1 MIISAVRGR
10 RSVSTGV
17 TGRCNSHVNAVT
29 CVQHGL
35 CSAQCFS
42 PASSGPGRLA
52 SPTGHAEQVRREACS
67 CSCSP
72 GPCRGLRH
80 PHPGLHGCQQEAE
93 VPAQGN
99 KCEKRPTAEPG
110 GSSVASHPRA
120 CWRPHAGGRPPRLRR
135 PAHCPARPG
144 SRRLAGRPPLTAD
157 DEKKLRHRRRHTC
170 AHTYTRTVSA
180 KQFTACQIRFLTF
193 K

>member
-1 MIISAVRGR
+1 MSSTVYVLLSASPLPARAPAG
-10 RSVSTGV
+10 
-17 TGRCNSHVNAVT
+17 
-29 CVQHGL
+29 
-35 CSAQCFS
+35 S
-42 PASSGPGRLA
+42 PAPQATRNRCSERLVA
-52 SPTGHAEQVRREACS
+52 VPAAGDPAEVFAT
-67 CSCSP
+67 P
-72 GPCRGLRH
+72 I
-80 PHPGLHGCQQEAE
+80 PGLHGCQQEAE

-120 CWRPHAGGRPPRLRR
+120 CWHPHAGGRPPWLRR

-144 SRRLAGRPPLTAD
+144 SRRLAGRPPLPTAD

-170 AHTYTRTVSA
+170 AHAYTRTVSA